1 MLVIT
6 RGFPS
11 EDHHVMADQAE
22 KLCGSVELG
31 LGPDAP
37 LLVKY
42 DLESSDKVPLRGAQV
57 LLVYIYMYMY
67 NIYLY
72 IYTNKLQQASAWWL
86 RKTCKSPS
94 TSFGPDL
101 ASQVAKGFSQ
111 QQRGQNVVCK
121 WRSI

>member
-57 LLVYIYMYMY
+57 LLVYIC
-67 NIYLY
+67 ICIIFIY
-72 IYTNKLQQASAWWL
+72 IYQQAS
-86 RKTCKSPS
+86 
-94 TSFGPDL
+94 TSL
-101 ASQVAKGFSQ
+101 SMVASKNLQEPLHFLWA
-111 QQRGQNVVCK
+111 
-121 WRSI
+121 

>member
-57 LLVYIYMYMY
+57 LLVYICICI
-67 NIYLY
+67 IYLY
-72 IYTNKLQQASAWWL
+72 IYQQAS
-86 RKTCKSPS
+86 
-94 TSFGPDL
+94 TSL
-101 ASQVAKGFSQ
+101 SMVASKNLQEPLHFLWA
-111 QQRGQNVVCK
+111 
-121 WRSI
+121 

>member
-72 IYTNKLQQASAWWL
+72 IYIYQQAS
-86 RKTCKSPS
+86 
-94 TSFGPDL
+94 TSL
-101 ASQVAKGFSQ
+101 SMVASKNLQEPLHFLWA
-111 QQRGQNVVCK
+111 
-121 WRSI
+121 

>member
-57 LLVYIYMYMY
+57 LLVYICICI
-67 NIYLY
+67 IYLY
-72 IYTNKLQQASAWWL
+72 IYQ
-86 RKTCKSPS
+86 TCKSPS

>member
-72 IYTNKLQQASAWWL
+72 IYI
-86 RKTCKSPS
+86 P
-94 TSFGPDL
+94 TSFNKPQHG
-101 ASQVAKGFSQ
+101 GFEKPA
-111 QQRGQNVVCK
+111 RAPPLPLGL
-121 WRSI
+121 I

>member
-67 NIYLY
+67 NIY
-72 IYTNKLQQASAWWL
+72 IYQQAS
-86 RKTCKSPS
+86 
-94 TSFGPDL
+94 TSL
-101 ASQVAKGFSQ
+101 SMVASKNLQEPHHFLWA
-111 QQRGQNVVCK
+111 
-121 WRSI
+121 